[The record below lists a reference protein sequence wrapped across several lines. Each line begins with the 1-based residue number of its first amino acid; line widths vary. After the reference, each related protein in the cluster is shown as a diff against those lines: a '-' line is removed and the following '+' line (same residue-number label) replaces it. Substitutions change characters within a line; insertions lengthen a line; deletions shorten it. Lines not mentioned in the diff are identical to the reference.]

1 MAPPLI
7 GGASPRFNDLL
18 TKAYEKKRGL
28 SLNRMPERHLA
39 MVMRR
44 VDSLDTGYT
53 TCGGRSMLMLAS
65 NNYLG
70 LAADERVTGAGLAAL
85 REWGNSTS
93 GSRLLNGTNHMH
105 IELERKLAAF
115 KGTEASAVF
124 PSGYMANLGVLSAL
138 LHEGDY
144 VVMDKLA
151 HASIIDGIKLTGA
164 VLRTFKHQDMESL
177 DKVLASIPE
186 GASVLIAIDGIY
198 SMDGDFANLPDIVA
212 MAKKYGAKVMVD
224 DAHSTGVAGPNGRGT
239 ADHFNMEEVDI
250 VSGTLSKA
258 LGCVGGFVAGKKE
271 MVEFI
276 KYNARSFIYS
286 TSLSPST
293 TASLIAAVDIAEAE
307 PHRRE
312 NLWKVTNYLR
322 EGLRAQGY
330 NTGPSESP
338 IIPVLMDEE
347 AKMFEMIIGL
357 DEDGI
362 FASPVI
368 YPACPK
374 KEPRVRLSLNAEH
387 TLSDMDKVL
396 DSFERHGRRLGLR
409 HWSAAYPAGITAR
422 A

>member
-1 MAPPLI
+1 MAPPLL
-7 GGASPRFNDLL
+7 GGNTRFNDLL
-18 TKAYEKKRGL
+18 TKAYEKKRGI
-28 SLNRMPERHLA
+28 SLNRMPERYVA
-39 MVMRR
+39 MAMRR

-53 TCGGRSMLMLAS
+53 SCAGRSMLMLAS

-70 LAADERVTGAGLAAL
+70 LAADERVTGAGLTAL

-105 IELERKLAAF
+105 IELERKLAEF

-138 LHEGDY
+138 LNEGDY

-177 DKVLASIPE
+177 EKVLNSIPD
-186 GASVLIAIDGIY
+186 GSSVLIAIDGIY
-198 SMDGDFANLPDIVA
+198 SMDGDFAKLPEIVA
-212 MAKKYGAKVMVD
+212 MAKKFGAKIMID

-239 ADHFNMEEVDI
+239 ADHFAMEEVDI
-250 VSGTLSKA
+250 VTGTLSKA
-258 LGCVGGFVAGKKE
+258 LGCIGGFVAGKKD

-293 TASLIAAVDIAEAE
+293 TASLITAVDIATEE
-307 PHRRE
+307 SFRRA

-322 EGLRAQGY
+322 EGLQAQGY

-338 IIPVLMDEE
+338 IIPVIMEDD
-347 AKMFEMIIGL
+347 AKMFEMVIGL
-357 DEDGI
+357 DQDDI

-374 KEPRVRLSLNAEH
+374 KEPRVRISLNAEH
-387 TLSDMDKVL
+387 SIADMDKVL
-396 DSFERHGRRLGLR
+396 DSFERHGRRLGMQ
-409 HWSAAYPAGITAR
+409 HWSRNAYLAGHVAR

>member
-1 MAPPLI
+1 MTHPDRNAAGCQPALAARALDQGWTLCPDPDNRGRADGWFAKPQSGAATAPVPGLI
-7 GGASPRFNDLL
+7 QEVFP
-18 TKAYEKKRGL
+18 EHRGIAWYWCIFRL
-28 SLNRMPERHLA
+28 D
-39 MVMRR
+39 RR
-44 VDSLDTGYT
+44 
-53 TCGGRSMLMLAS
+53 
-65 NNYLG
+65 
-70 LAADERVTGAGLAAL
+70 LAADERVTGAGLTAL

-138 LHEGDY
+138 LNEGDY

-151 HASIIDGIKLTGA
+151 HASIIDGIKLTGS

-177 DKVLASIPE
+177 DKVLAPIPD

-198 SMDGDFANLPDIVA
+198 SMDGDFAKLPEIVKIA
-212 MAKKYGAKVMVD
+212 RKYGAKIMID

-239 ADHFNMEEVDI
+239 ADHFGMEEVDI
-250 VSGTLSKA
+250 VTGTLSKA

-293 TASLIAAVDIAEAE
+293 TASLIAAVDIAEDE
-307 PHRRE
+307 KHRRE

-322 EGLRAQGY
+322 EGLQAQGY
-330 NTGPSESP
+330 HTGPSESP
-338 IIPVLMDEE
+338 IIPVILDDE
-347 AKMFEMIIGL
+347 
-357 DEDGI
+357 
-362 FASPVI
+362 ASIEFICHQSQRVGSCNVYPVGAI
-368 YPACPK
+368 TK
-374 KEPRVRLSLNAEH
+374 GRQGKEL
-387 TLSDMDKVL
+387 
-396 DSFERHGRRLGLR
+396 
-409 HWSAAYPAGITAR
+409 AGIDGMRALGVRMLTDDGDTTGDPAAR
-422 A
+422 AAGGRC